1 MVATDLGTQNP
12 AIEVKDLVKTYPGAI
27 AAVRGVSFSIPR
39 GSIYGLLGPNGAGK
53 TTTFGMIT
61 TRVIPTSGAVM
72 INGIDVVAKPAQAKG
87 YLGVVPQSNT
97 LDRSLSV
104 RENLTF
110 HGRYFGMTAKDARV
124 KADQLLVQ
132 FRLQERAAAPVGALS
147 GGMAQRLMVARAVMH
162 NPTILVLDEP
172 TTGLDPQSRL
182 ALWEILRELNAAGQ
196 TILLSTHYMDEADEL
211 CEKIAIMDHGQVLA
225 LDTPAALKRSYAK
238 QAQISLDLQGAD
250 PEVAT
255 MLAQALPNTTVGF
268 AGTQLTI
275 STDDPT
281 DLLPMLVKELVA
293 MEITYRNL
301 SVRQGSL
308 ESVFLALTGRDL
320 RE

>member
-61 TRVIPTSGAVM
+61 TRVIPTSGTVM
-72 INGIDVVAKPAQAKG
+72 INGIDVVARPAQAKG
-87 YLGVVPQSNT
+87 FLGVVPQSNT

-110 HGRYFGMTAKDARV
+110 HGRYFGMTAKDARA

-162 NPTILVLDEP
+162 SPTILVLDEP

-182 ALWEILRELNAAGQ
+182 ALWEILRELNTAGQ

-255 MLAQALPNTTVGF
+255 MLARALPNTTVSF

>member
-1 MVATDLGTQNP
+1 MVAPEFDTQNP
-12 AIEVKDLVKTYPGAI
+12 AIEVNELVKTYPGSI
-27 AAVRGVSFSIPR
+27 TAVKGVSFSIPR
-39 GSIYGLLGPNGAGK
+39 GGIYGLLGPNGAGK

-61 TRVIPTSGAVM
+61 TRVIPTSGTVT
-72 INGIDVVAKPAQAKG
+72 INGIDVVARPAAAKSL
-87 YLGVVPQSNT
+87 LGVVPQSNT

-110 HGRYFGMTAKDARV
+110 HGRYFGMTTKVART
-124 KADQLLVQ
+124 KADQLLEQ
-132 FRLQERAAAPVGALS
+132 FRLRERANAPVGALS

-162 NPTILVLDEP
+162 SPTILVLDEP

-182 ALWEILRELNAAGQ
+182 ALWQILRDLNAAGQ

-211 CEKIAIMDHGQVLA
+211 CEAIAIMDHGQILA
-225 LDTPAALKRSYAK
+225 LDTPEALKRSYAK

-250 PEVAT
+250 QGLVEVLT
-255 MLAQALPNTTVGF
+255 KSLPGTTIGFVGSK
-268 AGTQLTI
+268 LTI
-275 STDDPT
+275 STADPT

-293 MEITYRNL
+293 MEISYRNL
-301 SVRQGSL
+301 SVKQGSL
-308 ESVFLALTGRDL
+308 ESVFLALTGMDL

>member
-1 MVATDLGTQNP
+1 MVAPDLGPQNL
-12 AIEVKDLVKTYPGAI
+12 AIEVKDLVKTYPGSI

-39 GSIYGLLGPNGAGK
+39 GSVYGLLGPNGAGK

-61 TRVIPTSGAVM
+61 TRVIPTSGTVL
-72 INGIDVVAKPAQAKG
+72 INGINVVAKPAQAKSF
-87 YLGVVPQSNT
+87 LGVVPQSNT
-97 LDRSLSV
+97 LDRSPSV

-110 HGRYFGMTAKDARV
+110 HGRYFGMTSKEART

-162 NPTILVLDEP
+162 SPTILVLDEP

-238 QAQISLDLQGAD
+238 QARISLDLQGAD
-250 PEVAT
+250 PGLAE
-255 MLAQALPNTTVGF
+255 MLAEALPGTTIGFVGS
-268 AGTQLTI
+268 QLTI

-293 MEITYRNL
+293 MDIGYRNL